1 MSRRYTKFSEAIAT
15 GILARRP
22 SGAGDWRFGAVQL
35 GAHLLRDDEEEISW
49 DYGRAP
55 LPRDV
60 SPGEIIELEIRLQ
73 SPATAGHYIVEFDM
87 VEEQRAWFEDYGSRT
102 VRHSLIAE

>member
-1 MSRRYTKFSEAIAT
+1 LRLENSGGKTWSASSSDDT
-15 GILARRP
+15 GQ
-22 SGAGDWRFGAVQL
+22 GAVQL

-55 LPRDV
+55 LPHDV

-73 SPATAGHYIVEFDM
+73 APAIAGRYIVEFDM
-87 VEEQRAWFEDYGSRT
+87 VEEQRAWFEDYGSHT
-102 VRHSLIAE
+102 VRQTLAVE